1 MVLILG
7 FKESLNRRASRSFPV
22 SSPAATALSLI
33 GALCFSGAAVLYRSG
48 MQNSSISPLAANA
61 LRSLTVLPLLAAIG
75 ALTGASYEKPAQFY
89 ILAFL
94 SMLFIFFVGDSLLLY
109 GLGVAPISLVYP
121 AAYTYPLFTVLF
133 SKLLLGVNAK
143 PSVLAAALLIIGGVT
158 LAYWGG
164 SGKMGG
170 SVARGLA
177 AGLGASVS
185 WGLGITLNQP
195 ALYYSTPVEFTVVR
209 LVMLLALSLPVALK
223 ELSQK
228 RAVRAGPLV
237 LGGLLGVGAGP
248 LAYLYAIEMVGV
260 VEPSVISS
268 STPVLALLLGG
279 LTLKEK
285 PGFRALLG
293 SLLVAAGISILVL
306 GP

>member
-1 MVLILG
+1 
-7 FKESLNRRASRSFPV
+7 
-22 SSPAATALSLI
+22 
-33 GALCFSGAAVLYRSG
+33 
-48 MQNSSISPLAANA
+48 
-61 LRSLTVLPLLAAIG
+61 
-75 ALTGASYEKPAQFY
+75 
-89 ILAFL
+89 
-94 SMLFIFFVGDSLLLY
+94 
-109 GLGVAPISLVYP
+109 
-121 AAYTYPLFTVLF
+121 
-133 SKLLLGVNAK
+133 
-143 PSVLAAALLIIGGVT
+143 
-158 LAYWGG
+158 
-164 SGKMGG
+164 
-170 SVARGLA
+170 
-177 AGLGASVS
+177 
-185 WGLGITLNQP
+185 
-195 ALYYSTPVEFTVVR
+195 
-209 LVMLLALSLPVALK
+209 
-223 ELSQK
+223 LSQK